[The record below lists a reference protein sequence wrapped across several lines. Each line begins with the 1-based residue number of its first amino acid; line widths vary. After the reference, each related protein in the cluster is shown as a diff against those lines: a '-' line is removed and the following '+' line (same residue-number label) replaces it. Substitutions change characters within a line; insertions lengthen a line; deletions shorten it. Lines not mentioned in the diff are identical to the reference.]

1 MADNNS
7 KKPMALL
14 LLVVVGVLVVLA
26 LSEDQTK
33 KISSCVKEIPAYCS
47 DISFTTKEDCNSS
60 EQGVW
65 YEESNESLDFI
76 DEISCKE
83 AGGIWKLETHD
94 ANH

>member
-26 LSEDQTK
+26 LSEDEPS
-33 KISSCVKEIPAYCS
+33 KISSCIKEYPAYCS
-47 DISFTTKEDCNSS
+47 DISFTTKKDCNSS
-60 EQGVW
+60 EQAVW
-65 YEESNESLDFI
+65 TEASIESLDFF

-83 AGGIWKLETHD
+83 AGGIWKPELHD